1 MHVQLPKLNP
11 DKIFLQSCETK
22 SRTENL
28 GSRLAQEEITEE
40 ITDLSG
46 MIAGKEARLS

>member
-28 GSRLAQEEITEE
+28 GSRLAQEEIT
-40 ITDLSG
+40 DLSG
-46 MIAGKEARLS
+46 MIAGKEPRLSWNG